1 MLGKVTK
8 ATVERLLAENAPG
21 TPAINTQ
28 RTEASAFAPSSAA
41 VIASY
46 MASVSAF
53 FLSGRFIRMVR
64 MPSASVTIT
73 CSVTVYPIPST
84 STATG
89 VSITVV
95 VRPGAAPGLRS
106 SRSP

>member
-1 MLGKVTK
+1 M
-8 ATVERLLAENAPG
+8 
-21 TPAINTQ
+21 
-28 RTEASAFAPSSAA
+28 FALSSAA

-64 MPSASVTIT
+64 IPSASVTIT
-73 CSVTVYPIPST
+73 CSFIKPIVSLYIDG
-84 STATG
+84 SW

-95 VRPGAAPGLRS
+95 VAR
-106 SRSP
+106 